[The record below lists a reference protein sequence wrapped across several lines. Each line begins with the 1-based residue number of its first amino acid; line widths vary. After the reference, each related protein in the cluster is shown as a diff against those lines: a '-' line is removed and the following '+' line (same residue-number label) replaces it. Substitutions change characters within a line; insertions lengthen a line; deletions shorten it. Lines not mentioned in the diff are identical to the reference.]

1 MTKRRFTPEE
11 LRERR
16 YRQYW
21 ESLAMRGLATVCPV
35 CGRYTKCKSGF
46 CRQCSKKVMNR
57 AV

>member
-1 MTKRRFTPEE
+1 MKSKFTPEE

-21 ESLAMRGLATVCPV
+21 ESLARRGLATVCPV
-35 CGRYTKCKSGF
+35 CGRYTKCKSWF
-46 CRQCSKKVMNR
+46 FRQCSKKMMNR

>member
-1 MTKRRFTPEE
+1 MKSKFTPEE

-21 ESLAMRGLATVCPV
+21 ESLARRGLATVCPV

-46 CRQCSKKVMNR
+46 CRQCRKKVMNR

>member
-1 MTKRRFTPEE
+1 MTKAKFTPEE

-21 ESLAMRGLATVCPV
+21 ESLARSGFATVCPG

-46 CRQCSKKVMNR
+46 CRQCSKKVVNHG
-57 AV
+57 V